1 MKDRRLL
8 LAAWACG
15 TLSACSI
22 GRPLPEPTQ
31 YVVDP
36 PPKAAVLSGPR
47 NTEAVRMGN
56 VRVAAPYAGSAFV
69 YRLDDVR
76 YASDPY
82 HVFEADPGAMLG
94 SGIAEWLDKSG
105 PFGTVA
111 QPGSAQPA
119 AAVLEAT
126 VTELYGDFRRDR
138 PPAAVIAV
146 QFILIDQ
153 VSARPRVLYERTIGR
168 RIPLR
173 SRSPDALAQGYGIAL
188 AEILSQLTTELA
200 NSTAIVGEHQNPYHP
215 NGGHPVHP
223 E

>member
-1 MKDRRLL
+1 MKGRRLL

-15 TLSACSI
+15 TLAGCSI
-22 GRPLPEPTQ
+22 GRPVPEPTQ

-36 PPKAAVLSGPR
+36 PHKAVVLSGPR
-47 NTEAVRMGN
+47 GTEAVRMGN
-56 VRVAAPYAGSAFV
+56 VRVAAPYAGMAFV

-82 HVFEADPGAMLG
+82 HAFEADPGAMLG
-94 SGIAEWLDKSG
+94 SGMAEWLDESG
-105 PFGTVA
+105 PFSRVA

-126 VTELYGDFRRDR
+126 VTELYGDFRPDR

-146 QFILIDQ
+146 QFTLIDQ
-153 VSARPRVLYERTIGR
+153 VSARPKVLYERTIGR
-168 RIPLR
+168 RITLR
-173 SRSPDALAQGYGIAL
+173 RRSPDALAQGYGIAL

-200 NSTAIVGEHQNPYHP
+200 NNTAITHFDVGTQ
-215 NGGHPVHP
+215 
-223 E
+223 

>member
-1 MKDRRLL
+1 MKGRRLL

-15 TLSACSI
+15 TLAGCSI
-22 GRPLPEPTQ
+22 GRPVPEPTQ

-47 NTEAVRMGN
+47 STEAVRMGN
-56 VRVAAPYAGSAFV
+56 VRVAAPYAGMAFV

-82 HVFEADPGAMLG
+82 HAFEADPGAMLG
-94 SGIAEWLDKSG
+94 SRMAEWLDESG
-105 PFGTVA
+105 PFSRVA

-126 VTELYGDFRRDR
+126 VTELYGDFRPDR
-138 PPAAVIAV
+138 QPAAVIAV
-146 QFILIDQ
+146 QFTLIDQ
-153 VSARPRVLYERTIGR
+153 VSARPKVLYERTIGR
-168 RIPLR
+168 RITLQR
-173 SRSPDALAQGYGIAL
+173 RSPDALAQGYGIAL

-200 NSTAIVGEHQNPYHP
+200 GSTAITHFDVGTQ
-215 NGGHPVHP
+215 
-223 E
+223 